1 MRISDWSSDVCS
13 SDLLSRWRSLSD
25 LRELRIFMIDSLLQN
40 EDVWKCGARLSSRP
54 AQVKAWP
61 RHFACCVVTG
71 WNLIPRPAVCM
82 EEAHGQQ
89 AGERDE
95 RREQC
100 VRAGRFWRSEEP
112 TSELQSLMRI

>member
-1 MRISDWSSDVCS
+1 MTWVRPRRRITR
-13 SDLLSRWRSLSD
+13 LSRWRSLSD

-71 WNLIPRPAVCM
+71 WNLIPR
-82 EEAHGQQ
+82 
-89 AGERDE
+89 
-95 RREQC
+95 
-100 VRAGRFWRSEEP
+100 SEEH
-112 TSELQSLMRI
+112 TSELQSLMHTSYAVFCLKKKKK